1 MYKNVVKY
9 GIDLNDRKG
18 FLIMISAGDFRNGVT
33 FEMESQVYRVV
44 DFQHVKPGK
53 GAAFVRT
60 KLKNVITGAV
70 LEKTFNPTEKV
81 EEAQIDRKDMQ
92 YLYNDGEVYYFMDS
106 ETYEQL
112 PLNKDELG
120 DTLKY
125 LLDNM
130 IVKILSYKGKVFG
143 IEPPMFVELEVTY
156 TEPGFKGNT
165 STGTLKPATLETGY
179 SVNVPLFVEIGD
191 KIRID
196 TRSGE
201 YMERV

>member
-1 MYKNVVKY
+1 
-9 GIDLNDRKG
+9 
-18 FLIMISAGDFRNGVT
+18 MISAGDFKNGVT
-33 FEMESQVYRVV
+33 FELDSQVYRVV

-60 KLKNVITGAV
+60 KLKNVITGAA

-92 YLYNDGEVYYFMDS
+92 YLYNDGDVYYFMDN

-112 PLNKDELG
+112 PLSKDELG

-130 IVKILSYKGKVFG
+130 VVKVLSYKGKVFG
-143 IEPPMFVELEVTY
+143 VEAPMFVELEVTY

-165 STGTLKPATLETGY
+165 STGTMKPAQLETGY